1 MSERRQFKP
10 SDHTFVVCAYG
21 ESPYLEVC
29 IQSLKAQKI
38 RTNIIMTTSTPS
50 AFFSDLAEKYNIPLI
65 INEKKIGKSDIAT
78 DWNFAISCAK
88 TPLVTIAHQDD
99 IYKPD
104 FISRTIESLNGTKRP
119 LIAFT
124 DYGEMR
130 GSQEVIY
137 NKLLNIK
144 RIMLLPL
151 RLKALWPSRFVR
163 RRILSFGS
171 PICCPSVTFVPANL
185 PEKLFI
191 PGYLGGIDW
200 QAWERFS
207 RLKGEY
213 VFVNE
218 VLMLHRIHPDSATT
232 SIIEGHQRSEEDF
245 EMFCRFWPK
254 WIAGIIAHYYRKGE
268 KQNEL

>member
-1 MSERRQFKP
+1 MSVRKQFAP
-10 SDHTFVVCAYG
+10 SEHTFAVCAYG
-21 ESPYLEVC
+21 ESPYLEEC
-29 IQSLKAQKI
+29 IQSLKGQTT

-50 AFFSDLAEKYNIPLI
+50 GFLSDISEKYNIPLI
-65 INEKKIGKSDIAT
+65 VNEKKAGNSDIAT

-104 FISRTIESLNGTKRP
+104 FAYKTLENINKTKHP

-130 GSQEVIY
+130 GSEEVTD

-151 RLKALWPSRFVR
+151 RIRSLWKSRFVR

-185 PEKLFI
+185 PQKLFI
-191 PGYLGGIDW
+191 SGYLGGIDW
-200 QAWERFS
+200 QSWERFS
-207 RLKGEY
+207 RLKGEF

-218 VLMLHRIHPDSATT
+218 ILMLHRIHPDSATT
-232 SIIEGHQRSEEDF
+232 SIIAGHQRSEEDF
-245 EMFCRFWPK
+245 EMFCRFWPR
-254 WIAGIIAHYYRKGE
+254 WIARIIAHYYRNGE
-268 KQNEL
+268 KQNTL